1 MTSVSDSP
9 SSIEATTVLLQGEL
23 PQLEAQQQS
32 LEKELATVTERLESV
47 RTALGALQSLS
58 LAPHLGGTAVSPD
71 AGAQA
76 EAGVASEP
84 AVPAAQPA
92 TAEEAGHTAEQDSPA
107 ASADVAVPQPRTEEE
122 TAPSVRGKARKAAKA
137 AAGSERT
144 AGASRKTVASKEAK
158 APTAKKAATPKPA
171 KAPAAKKA
179 ATAVADKPA
188 DGKKTTDGKKTAAK
202 ATADAQ
208 QDGDTQAGG
217 LTEQILEILARSG
230 STPVRARDVASAL
243 GRDATPGSINAVRS
257 TLDRLVGT
265 SRAHRAGR
273 GLYQA
278 PQS

>member
-9 SSIEATTVLLQGEL
+9 SSIESTTVLLQGEL

-47 RTALGALQSLS
+47 RTALGALQALS
-58 LAPHLGGTAVSPD
+58 LGPHPGVTTVAPD
-71 AGAQA
+71 AGTPD
-76 EAGVASEP
+76 ETGVASEP
-84 AVPAAQPA
+84 AAA
-92 TAEEAGHTAEQDSPA
+92 
-107 ASADVAVPQPRTEEE
+107 ADAAVPQPRSEEE
-122 TAPSVRGKARKAAKA
+122 TAPSVRGKAAKTTKAAT
-137 AAGSERT
+137 GSERA
-144 AGASRKTVASKEAK
+144 AGTSRGTKTGASKEAK
-158 APTAKKAATPKPA
+158 QRPAKKAATPKSSKPA
-171 KAPAAKKA
+171 TAKKA
-179 ATAVADKPA
+179 ATAVTDKPA

-202 ATADAQ
+202 GTADAQ

>member
-47 RTALGALQSLS
+47 RTALGALRSLS
-58 LAPHLGGTAVSPD
+58 LGPHPGATAVSPD
-71 AGAQA
+71 AGAQ
-76 EAGVASEP
+76 AGVASEP
-84 AVPAAQPA
+84 AVPAANPA
-92 TAEEAGHTAEQDSPA
+92 TAQEAGHTAEQDSPA

-122 TAPSVRGKARKAAKA
+122 TAPSSVRGKARKATKA
-137 AAGSERT
+137 ATGSERT

-158 APTAKKAATPKPA
+158 APAAKKAATPKPA

-179 ATAVADKPA
+179 STVTD
-188 DGKKTTDGKKTAAK
+188 KTTDGKKTAAK
-202 ATADAQ
+202 ATADTQ

-217 LTEQILEILARSG
+217 LTEQILEILSRSG